1 MHARACTLTTAAATS
16 GWRQYP
22 RRRLSA
28 AGRLDVVSRDVLS
41 RFLDEGVPE
50 SKVLYV
56 AAETLRCVREIEA
69 GNELPEE
76 LDPWTWELLVRYG
89 FGDKAATLFMSVAG
103 GRMVRV

>member
-1 MHARACTLTTAAATS
+1 MHARVLTLKTAAATRR
-16 GWRQYP
+16 WRQHP
-22 RRRLSA
+22 RRLPRA
-28 AGRLDVVSRDVLS
+28 AGRLDSLSREVLS

-69 GNELPEE
+69 GNELPVE
-76 LDPWTWELLVRYG
+76 LDPWTWEILSRYS
-89 FGDKAATLFMSVAG
+89 DKAATLFMTVGG